1 VYDLDFKTPNNDGKQ
16 KKTGADLMAR
26 YKELCAAYPIVS
38 IEDPFDRED
47 WENTKSFNAADV
59 CQVRDEFRHSRKG
72 FRRKENDQRESK
84 SFNAADVC
92 QVHCESEID
101 GFRHSRKRFRW
112 KEEG

>member
-1 VYDLDFKTPNNDGKQ
+1 MYDLDFKTPNNDGKQ
-16 KKTGADLMAR
+16 KKTAADLMAR

-59 CQVRDEFRHSRKG
+59 CQVR
-72 FRRKENDQRESK
+72 
-84 SFNAADVC
+84 
-92 QVHCESEID
+92 CESEID
-101 GFRHSRKRFRW
+101 GFRHTRKRFCW